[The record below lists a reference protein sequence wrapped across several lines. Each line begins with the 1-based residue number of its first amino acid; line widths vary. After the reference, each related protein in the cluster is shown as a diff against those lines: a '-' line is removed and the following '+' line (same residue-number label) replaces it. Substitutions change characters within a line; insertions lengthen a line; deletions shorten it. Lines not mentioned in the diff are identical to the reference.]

1 MSKFNQKNQT
11 SINEYIRAK
20 ELRVVGADG
29 ENLGILKTSEALSK
43 AKELELDLIEINPQA
58 VPPIAKIMDYG
69 KYLYE
74 QSKKLKAQKAK
85 AHNVE
90 VKSVQVKVATSE
102 NDLGIK
108 AKRASSWLAE
118 GHRIKLEL
126 FLPGRTKYL
135 NPDFLKD
142 RLGRILKLL
151 TVDYKVAE
159 EAKKSPKGLTMIIE
173 KAK

>member
-1 MSKFNQKNQT
+1 M
-11 SINEYIRAK
+11 INEYIRAK
-20 ELRVVGADG
+20 EVRVIGADG
-29 ENLGILKTSEALSK
+29 ENLGVIKTSEALSK
-43 AKELELDLIEINPQA
+43 AKELELDLIEISPQA

-69 KYLYE
+69 KFLYE

-90 VKSVQVKVATSE
+90 VKSVQVKIATSE
-102 NDLGIK
+102 NDLNIK

-126 FLPGRTKYL
+126 FLPGRSKYL
-135 NPDFLKD
+135 DKDFLNE

-151 TVDYKVAE
+151 TVDYKIAE

-173 KAK
+173 KSKQNENK

>member
-1 MSKFNQKNQT
+1 M
-11 SINEYIRAK
+11 INEYIQAK
-20 ELRVVGADG
+20 EVRVIGADG
-29 ENLGILKTSEALSK
+29 ENIGVIKTSEALSK
-43 AKELELDLIEINPQA
+43 AKELELDLIEISPHA
-58 VPPIAKIMDYG
+58 KPPIAKIMDYG
-69 KYLYE
+69 KFQYE

-102 NDLGIK
+102 NDLNIK

-126 FLPGRTKYL
+126 FLPGRSKYL
-135 NPDFLKD
+135 DKDFLKD

-173 KAK
+173 KIK

>member
-1 MSKFNQKNQT
+1 M
-11 SINEYIRAK
+11 INEYIRAK
-20 ELRVVGADG
+20 EVRVIGADG
-29 ENLGILKTSEALSK
+29 ENLGIIKTSEALSK
-43 AKELELDLIEINPQA
+43 ARELELDLIEVSPHA

-102 NDLGIK
+102 NDLNIK

-135 NPDFLKD
+135 NEDFLKE

-159 EAKKSPKGLTMIIE
+159 EAKKSPKGFTMIIE
-173 KAK
+173 KSK

>member
-1 MSKFNQKNQT
+1 M
-11 SINEYIRAK
+11 INEYIQAK
-20 ELRVVGADG
+20 EVRVIGADG
-29 ENLGILKTSEALSK
+29 ENLGVIKTSEALSK
-43 AKELELDLIEINPQA
+43 AKELELDLIEVSPHA
-58 VPPIAKIMDYG
+58 KPPIAKIMDYG
-69 KYLYE
+69 KFQYE

-102 NDLGIK
+102 NDLNIK

-126 FLPGRTKYL
+126 FLPGRSKYL
-135 NPDFLKD
+135 DKDFLKG
-142 RLGRILKLL
+142 RLERILKLL
-151 TVDYKVAE
+151 TVDYKIAD

-173 KAK
+173 KIK

>member
-1 MSKFNQKNQT
+1 M
-11 SINEYIRAK
+11 INEYIRAK
-20 ELRVVGADG
+20 EVRVIGADG
-29 ENLGILKTSEALSK
+29 ENLGIIKTSEALSK
-43 AKELELDLIEINPQA
+43 AKELELDLIEVSPHA

-135 NPDFLKD
+135 NQDFLKE

-173 KAK
+173 KSK

>member
-11 SINEYIRAK
+11 AINEYIRSK
-20 ELRVVGADG
+20 ELRVIGAEG

-135 NPDFLKD
+135 NPEFLNE

-173 KAK
+173 KVK